1 MLAEEENRFRSRA
14 IAFVKEG
21 TFKFSLEVMWSNI
34 WNEITYNIVLIYEFM
49 TCLSFPF
56 ALCLD
61 PQFDDN
67 FWYGFDIFRQT
78 QLDYYLDNISFL
90 IIILYYLISL
100 IMLCMLIVMVL
111 LNEYLNRRAKS
122 IRNEEKT
129 NYFKL
134 LNCIIIAL
142 STALSVPVYT
152 SYMLIFKC
160 ERGDNGDYIL
170 ANSNDL
176 QCFSTQY
183 LIYMFISLF
192 LILIF
197 TFLLIFKEILLVD
210 NDPTSKIPW
219 AGYHTSPIFI
229 SKLLSKITISAF
241 STVGY
246 YEDTYIYAMI
256 ISILSL
262 FATYYFIIK
271 TPSFYH
277 HSVNIII
284 LFTQSFLLLLYILLF
299 LFKLIGFEITFLSL
313 IFVFILTICF
323 CIFSIYLKGKISESK
338 CKKNISD
345 LDKDEIGTYFPMLY
359 LNLSG
364 YITHPTTTNE
374 RVVSSYMR
382 EHQSKC
388 TNRNCKCAKYELI
401 NPKKYKSIYTLGIQ
415 LSKNSLLSKQSSA
428 LAINSSSGNSQKT
441 GEDSDEDTD
450 QQHMEENIKTITSYI
465 SSEMKFLKQM
475 HSKDITILTFS
486 AVFDYAFKEN
496 ILSAIST
503 LHYIK
508 LFLKPSL
515 QESFQNYSYIKKLE
529 KKFIPEAA
537 KRSEL
542 DSEKIL
548 QFENLYQIILEKT
561 NSIANLGIQ
570 FWQNISSSNFDP
582 EAIQLIGNQM
592 NEELGLVE
600 KKFEKAVLLNPIHY
614 NIVREYGIFLI
625 KIVHNHNEGEILQR
639 RGRKL
644 LRELNSL
651 DETAYIDI
659 LNIAKNKNTCIVIAS
674 ANPDSIG
681 TILSCNSELYPNLG
695 YQIKDVIGNNCSDLM
710 PHFIGA
716 FHNQFIEEYI
726 YTKQST
732 LQYNKRIVMG
742 QDINGF
748 LIPLRIYILPLSSLE
763 SGLKF
768 MAILRRLESGVRY
781 FQDQVEIYNDN
792 TFGVIATTPNKEII
806 GISEICFRLL
816 GIPLSLVK
824 YSSKHKKNVLPILE
838 IFKES
843 GEHSNSEEEELEG
856 EIHIERIIPDLYD
869 PEVEEQVA
877 NEGREVLIDT
887 RPLKLYS
894 DNEALTQIEVDLLQ
908 RKAGIKKVFMISRN
922 ELYCQG
928 LVSIRMYKFFAIQPN
943 EEEEEEEKRTSEI
956 SGNRCSL
963 RGFDDIFAGLTEGRS
978 KSQYLEQA
986 KDMEFQ
992 FLDDKEEAESTSL
1005 DSMNS
1010 SHNEENFLDQF
1021 LEFKK
1026 KVSQK
1031 NTNNPLF
1038 KFLNYFMAIIP
1049 LLLSSCALIA
1059 CIFSLIQI
1067 SNFYTGHEIV
1077 LNSAVRY
1084 FNEVFVSTNVE
1095 NMKQMAELYYRP
1107 DENPNYP
1114 NFDSYTYSRN
1124 FVAFII
1130 DDIKE
1135 AHTFI
1140 DSLDID
1146 LSGYL
1151 YKLEKTSLI
1160 LIATLTR
1167 TRSRM
1172 TNFYTI
1178 NSGISQY
1185 LVKASDLESYEYE
1198 QFERN
1203 FKLEYGKTEIP
1214 MELER
1219 AYYFVLE
1226 NGAFELNKKLE
1237 ASALEFYNLIEEK
1250 NQEHWNKILLCCA
1263 ISMGCT
1269 VLILIISF
1277 PLLTKL
1283 HKEKYI
1289 ILGLFA
1295 HMSKLKAGKL
1305 ARRCAKYQVQARFI
1319 EEGDIQKMGS
1329 GMMGSGMMGSGMII
1343 GQGDHGR
1350 NKESKFSFN
1359 EKDKDPLNSK
1369 NEEEQ
1374 KVKEE
1379 EELIE
1384 KQERERAEIGIRE
1397 AIVQNLQINKTSL
1410 FCALLLFSLIFILYF
1425 AFLLYLNDREI
1436 TLANKANKSLFTI
1449 GDYFSSPLQANYYI
1463 ILVVIYG
1470 NVYKRGTG
1478 EDEVYAID
1486 YYIAKV
1492 LKNKEYLNEL
1502 IYSDDSFL
1510 QNMQSTLTALD
1521 SDKYCE
1527 NFLGALQRYEQK
1539 YSGKSY
1545 SFEGI
1550 RSMTLELCRTTHN
1563 RLLTQG
1569 LTQTIMTVWE
1579 QARITQEHR
1588 MKILR
1593 ADLPVNPKSVN
1604 ITAVY
1609 DYWIFYTLFVYPL
1622 GGEMIQDI
1630 SKDYE
1635 TYLDSVKLLFVL
1647 LFSLCLFLV
1656 IMFFLIA
1663 WPLYSHKVK
1672 VSLKEANNLLVLVP
1686 DLIFYPAYESM
1697 FHYTKK
1703 IIIDDPIY
1711 PSS

>member
-90 IIILYYLISL
+90 IIILYYLISV

-142 STALSVPVYT
+142 STALTVPVYT

-197 TFLLIFKEILLVD
+197 TFLHIFKEILLVD
-210 NDPTSKIPW
+210 NDPISKIPW

-271 TPSFYH
+271 TPPFYH

-299 LFKLIGFEITFLSL
+299 LQKLIDVQITFMGL
-313 IFVFILTICF
+313 ILIFILTISF
-323 CIFSIYLKGKISESK
+323 CIFNIYLKGYMNKSK

-345 LDKDEIGTYFPMLY
+345 LDKEEIGIYIPMLY
-359 LNLSG
+359 LSLQD
-364 YITHPTTTNE
+364 YINHPSTNNE
-374 RVVSSYMR
+374 KVICSYLR
-382 EHQSKC
+382 QHQATCSE
-388 TNRNCKCAKYELI
+388 RNCKCAKYELI
-401 NPKKYKSIYTLGIQ
+401 NSKKQIVKLQNFVNQLG
-415 LSKNSLLSKQSSA
+415 KNSLVG
-428 LAINSSSGNSQKT
+428 NSSVGNLNTSRSLFSQKPT
-441 GEDSDEDTD
+441 SEDSDEDTD
-450 QQHMEENIKTITSYI
+450 QHHMEENIKTITSYI
-465 SSEMKFLKQM
+465 SEEMKLLRQT

-681 TILSCNSELYPNLG
+681 TILSCNNELYPNLG

-716 FHNQFIEEYI
+716 SHNHFIQHYI
-726 YTKQST
+726 DTKYSK
-732 LQYNKRIVMG
+732 LQYQKKIVMG

-748 LIPLRIYILPLSSLE
+748 LIPLRIYLLPLSCLE
-763 SGLKF
+763 SGVKF

-781 FQDQVEIYNDN
+781 FPERADIFNDQ
-792 TFGVIATTPNKEII
+792 TFGVIATSSNKEII
-806 GISEICFRLL
+806 GISEVCFRIL
-816 GIPLSLVK
+816 GIPLSLVQ
-824 YSSKHKKNVLPILE
+824 YSSEQEKKVQKVPILDMFNQDS
-838 IFKES
+838 IS
-843 GEHSNSEEEELEG
+843 SNSEHEIVGG

-894 DNEALTQIEVDLLQ
+894 DNEALTQIEIDYLH
-908 RKAGIKKVFMISRN
+908 KKTGITKVFMISRN
-922 ELYCQG
+922 ELYCRG
-928 LVSIRMYKFFAIQPN
+928 LVSVRLYKFFAIQP
-943 EEEEEEEKRTSEI
+943 EEVEEVPTESPIMSRY
-956 SGNRCSL
+956 SL
-963 RGFDDIFAGLTEGRS
+963 RGFDDIFAGVTQN
-978 KSQYLEQA
+978 KTKNQYLEIA
-986 KDMEFQ
+986 KDKEFE
-992 FLDDKEEAESTSL
+992 FLDDKEEYEEETTI
-1005 DSMNS
+1005 DSVQS
-1010 SHNEENFLDQF
+1010 SEKEEIFQDEF

-1077 LNSAVRY
+1077 FNSAVRY
-1084 FNEVFVSTNVE
+1084 FNQVFVSTNVE
-1095 NMKQMAELYYRP
+1095 NMKQMADLYSSP
-1107 DENPNYP
+1107 DGNPNYP

-1124 FVAFII
+1124 FVDFII
-1130 DDIKE
+1130 DDIRE
-1135 AHTFI
+1135 TQTFI
-1140 DSLDID
+1140 DSLDLD
-1146 LSGYL
+1146 FPKYL
-1151 YKLEKTSLI
+1151 YELEKTSSVLI
-1160 LIATLTR
+1160 VTLGR
-1167 TRSRM
+1167 TRNRR
-1172 TNFYTI
+1172 TIPYTI
-1178 NSGISQY
+1178 NSAISQF

-1198 QFERN
+1198 QFESEY
-1203 FKLEYGKTEIP
+1203 KLKYRKTEIP

-1295 HMSKLKAGKL
+1295 HMSKVKAMRMTRKCF
-1305 ARRCAKYQVQARFI
+1305 RYQKTAGFI
-1319 EEGDIQKMGS
+1319 EKEKIEVMGS
-1329 GMMGSGMMGSGMII
+1329 LMVKAEDIKQVDIDSKSSG
-1343 GQGDHGR
+1343 
-1350 NKESKFSFN
+1350 E
-1359 EKDKDPLNSK
+1359 EKDPLSDLED
-1369 NEEEQ
+1369 NEEF
-1374 KVKEE
+1374 KAKEE
-1379 EELIE
+1379 EKAR
-1384 KQERERAEIGIRE
+1384 KQELERTEIGIRE
-1397 AIVQNLQINKTSL
+1397 AIVKNMQINKTCL
-1410 FCALLLFSLIFILYF
+1410 FCAIFLFSLIFILYF

-1470 NVYKRGTG
+1470 NKYTRGTG

-1510 QNMQSTLTALD
+1510 QNMQKKLIALD

-1527 NFLGALQRYEQK
+1527 SFVGTLGRYEEK
-1539 YSGKSY
+1539 YKGGY

-1550 RSMTLELCRTTHN
+1550 KSMTLELCKTTHN

-1569 LTQTIMTVWE
+1569 LTQTIMTVYE
-1579 QARITQEHR
+1579 QTRITQEHR
-1588 MKILR
+1588 MKTVL
-1593 ADLPVNPKSVN
+1593 AGLEVDTNTVN
-1604 ITAVY
+1604 ITAVS
-1609 DYWIFYTLFVYPL
+1609 DYWIFYTLFVYPV
-1622 GGEMIQDI
+1622 GGEMIQDL
-1630 SKDYE
+1630 SKDYNS
-1635 TYLDSVKLLFVL
+1635 YLDSVKLLFVL
-1647 LFSLCLFLV
+1647 WFCLCLFLV
-1656 IMFFLIA
+1656 ILFFLLA

-1672 VSLKEANNLLVLVP
+1672 ISLRHANNLLTLVP
-1686 DLIFYPAYESM
+1686 DHIFYNAYVSK
-1697 FHYTKK
+1697 FHYKK
-1703 IIIDDPIY
+1703 KLLNEEIIP
-1711 PSS
+1711 